1 MSDPI
6 FVQGSSGSISLMDV
20 PTDLHAR
27 ERFDTAIAK
36 GELKVLDPSQVIET
50 TSRHGGVVYLLDP
63 TVAPP
68 VPADDVTDAS
78 ASAAEPAPADESEV
92 AGSDGLDDMTK
103 ADLVGLASSLGIE
116 PASSWSKPR
125 LIAEITA
132 VRDDD

>member
-68 VPADDVTDAS
+68 EPAGIPASDDPAPVAVEPEAVGADD
-78 ASAAEPAPADESEV
+78 
-92 AGSDGLDDMTK
+92 LDDMTK
-103 ADLVGLASSLGIE
+103 ADLVELATSLGIE